1 MSDKFKKFETWGQFH
16 LGADTFMLNCYCQE
30 MDKNILSPEPV
41 LLKKD
46 NVCMPIQSSVI
57 TYLRN
62 VRLFYVN
69 VCFFWETLAIK
80 VRMIDEKSVKSRPSL
95 ADS

>member
-1 MSDKFKKFETWGQFH
+1 
-16 LGADTFMLNCYCQE
+16 MLNCYCQE

-57 TYLRN
+57 TYLHN

-69 VCFFWETLAIK
+69 VCFFCETLAIK
-80 VRMIDEKSVKSRPSL
+80 VRMIDEK
-95 ADS
+95 